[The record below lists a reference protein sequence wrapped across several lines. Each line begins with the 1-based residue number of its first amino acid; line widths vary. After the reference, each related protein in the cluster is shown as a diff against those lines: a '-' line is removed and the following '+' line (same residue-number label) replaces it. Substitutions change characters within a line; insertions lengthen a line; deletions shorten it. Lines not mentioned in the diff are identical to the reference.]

1 MTLSSK
7 PDTLGKHFKR
17 ALTITGAVLLSVNAM
32 AQELPEYT
40 DNPEVISLFL
50 ESQLQKPADQVTPA
64 ERDAALEQLKD
75 LYLVASLPK
84 AVELGKDPR
93 IAAQLELQK
102 VATLF
107 NAFAGDFLTN
117 NPVTDQ
123 EVFDAY
129 QDQVAL
135 APPKEF
141 KARHILVETQSEA
154 LALIEELKGDGDF
167 VELAKTNSTGPSA
180 TSGGDLGWFTAQAMV
195 KPFSDAVAALE
206 DGAFTKD
213 PVQTQFG
220 WHVILREE
228 SRDSTPPPLES
239 VKDVIQQRI
248 SQQKFQEFLQ
258 NLRSDA
264 AK

>member
-1 MTLSSK
+1 MTLLLK
-7 PDTLGKHFKR
+7 PHTLGTHLKR
-17 ALTITGAVLLSVNAM
+17 TMTVMGAALLSLNAV
-32 AQELPEYT
+32 AQDLPEFT

-50 ESQLQKPADQVTPA
+50 ESQLQKPAAQVTPT
-64 ERDAALEQLKD
+64 ERSAALDQLRD

-84 AVELGKDPR
+84 AVELGNDPR
-93 IAAQLELQK
+93 ISAQIELQR

-129 QDQVAL
+129 QEQFAL

-141 KARHILVETQSEA
+141 KARHILVEKQSEA
-154 LALIEELKGDGDF
+154 LALIETLKGDGDF

-180 TSGGDLGWFTAQAMV
+180 SSGGDLGWFTAQAMV
-195 KPFSDAVAALE
+195 KPFSDAVAVLE
-206 DGAFTKD
+206 DGAFTTE

-220 WHVILREE
+220 WHVILREDSRE
-228 SRDSTPPPLES
+228 SAPPPLES
-239 VKDVIQQRI
+239 VSDVIKQRI
-248 SQQKFQEFLQ
+248 SQQKFQDFLQ
-258 NLRSDA
+258 NLRSSA